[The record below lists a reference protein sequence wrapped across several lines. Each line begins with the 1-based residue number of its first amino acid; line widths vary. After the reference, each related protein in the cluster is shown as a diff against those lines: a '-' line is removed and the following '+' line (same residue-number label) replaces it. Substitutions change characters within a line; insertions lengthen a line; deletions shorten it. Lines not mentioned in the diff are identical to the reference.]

1 MISGE
6 YTAEYK
12 NKNKN
17 FQEKIRQF
25 THTYTT
31 CQNNE

>member
-6 YTAEYK
+6 YTAVPYEQK
-12 NKNKN
+12 SNKN

-25 THTYTT
+25 THTT